1 MYKRQVQ
8 KGALLTTDQVF
19 ALMKGD
25 VHEAQ
30 NRVADPFAD
39 YNKIRQPEVKPKATN
54 TKEIASWDEGGAY
67 SAPTS
72 EQTESKS
79 TNTPQKPVVKKS
91 DSKPNAWKDWD
102 EN

>member
-1 MYKRQVQ
+1 MQ

-54 TKEIASWDEGGAY
+54 TKEIASWDEDG
-67 SAPTS
+67 PT
-72 EQTESKS
+72 QHQQASKLS
-79 TNTPQKPVVKKS
+79 LNLPIRHKS
-91 DSKPNAWKDWD
+91 R
-102 EN
+102 